1 MAVVV
6 VVDRKLPVDVGVD
19 HKVVV
24 VDVVV
29 DEKVDVVVDH
39 KVVVVDVLVDEKV
52 TVTVVVVRKC
62 IFLAECWI

>member
-1 MAVVV
+1 MNQELLLDTAVVV
-6 VVDRKLPVDVGVD
+6 VVDRKLPVDVVVDKKMVVVVD

-29 DEKVDVVVDH
+29 DEM
-39 KVVVVDVLVDEKV
+39 V

>member
-1 MAVVV
+1 MNQELLLDIAVVV
-6 VVDRKLPVDVGVD
+6 VVDRKLP
-19 HKVVV
+19 
-24 VDVVV
+24 
-29 DEKVDVVVDH
+29 VDVVVDH

>member
-6 VVDRKLPVDVGVD
+6 AVDRKLP
-19 HKVVV
+19 
-24 VDVVV
+24 
-29 DEKVDVVVDH
+29 VDVVVDH

>member
-1 MAVVV
+1 M
-6 VVDRKLPVDVGVD
+6 DRKLPVDVVVDKKMVVVVD

-29 DEKVDVVVDH
+29 DEM
-39 KVVVVDVLVDEKV
+39 V

>member
-1 MAVVV
+1 MVV
-6 VVDRKLPVDVGVD
+6 VVDRKLPVDVVVDKKMVVVVD

-29 DEKVDVVVDH
+29 DEM
-39 KVVVVDVLVDEKV
+39 V

>member
-1 MAVVV
+1 MVV
-6 VVDRKLPVDVGVD
+6 VVDRKLPVDVVVDKKMVVVVD

-29 DEKVDVVVDH
+29 DEM
-39 KVVVVDVLVDEKV
+39 V
-52 TVTVVVVRKC
+52 TVTVVVVVRKC